1 MATPFDHQILA
12 RHAFAVVDPAALED
26 LPEGM
31 RSEALVPASLA
42 ASAHLMP
49 RLIDLRTMTDERSG
63 TLLESLH
70 QAHTSGQAPP
80 IALLV
85 RAELDSKEF
94 TGYWNALQLAMPQPG
109 QQAWLRVH
117 DPRVL
122 HQLLRILN
130 PAQRRKLFGRSAA
143 FTYWV
148 AGEWLTAQA
157 SDAVPTGGIAAWDWP
172 RVERIGVV
180 NRALQSA
187 GVCDAAALSSQGALA
202 EQLIDRASARHGLVS
217 QADMVEFARRGLS
230 TRATFDEHPTVAASI
245 TPDADHGED
254 STLAD
259 RFDLIDDD
267 VWNELRQPSNMQ

>member
-1 MATPFDHQILA
+1 MVIPLDHQILA
-12 RHAFAVVDPAALED
+12 RHAFAVADPAALED
-26 LPEGM
+26 LPADI

-49 RLIDLRTMTDERSG
+49 RLIDLRAMTEERSG
-63 TLLESLH
+63 ALLESLH

-85 RAELDSKEF
+85 RTELDSKEF

-109 QQAWLRVH
+109 QPAWLRVH

-130 PAQRRKLFGRSAA
+130 PAQRRKLFVRSAA

-157 SDAVPTGGIAAWDWP
+157 NDAVPTSGTAAWDWV
-172 RVERIGVV
+172 RVARIGVI
-180 NRALQSA
+180 NRALHSA

-202 EQLIDRASARHGLVS
+202 EQLIERASARHGLVS
-217 QADMVEFARRGLS
+217 RADMVEFARCGLS
-230 TRATFDEHPTVAASI
+230 TRATFDEHPIVAASI
-245 TPDADHGED
+245 KPDADAGED

-259 RFDLIDDD
+259 RFALIGDD
-267 VWNELRQPSNMQ
+267 VWTELRQPSNM